1 MIRSHSQ
8 PAGPDTVAPPRR
20 KARELAQRKFE
31 ILAAAE
37 RLFARK
43 GFFKTSMAAIA
54 QEAEFS
60 VGSLYQFFPSK
71 DAVYVALM
79 EDKFAEYL
87 TLVLREVAAAKTAL
101 DQLDALIATK
111 FGFFEKH
118 RNFFRIY
125 VTEWGV
131 GECSVKG
138 ALGERISGLREE
150 YLALLTK
157 TMVSG
162 IRRRAFKKLDAKEMA
177 QLFDGMMNAIIHQWI
192 ASAGEESLAAK
203 SSTVRDVFLRGV
215 LAGQPVSVKT
225 RGR

>member
-1 MIRSHSQ
+1 MTLPQ
-8 PAGPDTVAPPRR
+8 R
-20 KARELAQRKFE
+20 KARELAQRKLE
-31 ILAAAE
+31 ILTVAE

-43 GFFKTSMAAIA
+43 GFFKTSMAEIA

-79 EDKFAEYL
+79 ENKFAEYL
-87 TLVLREVAAAKTAL
+87 ALVQREAAGGKTVF

-138 ALGERISGLREE
+138 ALGQRISGLREE
-150 YLALLTK
+150 YLALLTR
-157 TMVSG
+157 TMAAG
-162 IRRRAFKKLDAKEMA
+162 IRRRVFQKLDAREMA
-177 QLFDGMMNAIIHQWI
+177 HLFDGMMNAIIHQWI
-192 ASAGEESLAAK
+192 VSAGEESLVAK
-203 SSTVRDVFLRGV
+203 ADAIRDVFLRGV
-215 LAGQPVSVKT
+215 LVAQPVGAKM

>member
-1 MIRSHSQ
+1 M
-8 PAGPDTVAPPRR
+8 TLPRR
-20 KARELAQRKFE
+20 KARELAQRKVE
-31 ILAAAE
+31 ILTVAE

-43 GFFKTSMAAIA
+43 GFFKTSMAEIA

-71 DAVYVALM
+71 EAVYVALM
-79 EDKFAEYL
+79 EEKFEEYL
-87 TLVLREVAAAKTAL
+87 ALVQREVTGAKTAL

-111 FGFFEKH
+111 VGFFEKH

-131 GECSVKG
+131 GECSIKG
-138 ALGERISGLREE
+138 VLGKRISSLREE

-157 TMVSG
+157 TMETG
-162 IRRRAFKKLDAKEMA
+162 IRRRLFKKLDAREVA
-177 QLFDGMMNAIIHQWI
+177 HLFDGMMNAIIHQWI
-192 ASAGEESLAAK
+192 ASAGEESLVAK
-203 SSTVRDVFLRGV
+203 ADAIRDVFLRGV
-215 LAGQPVSVKT
+215 LVGQPVGVKM

>member
-1 MIRSHSQ
+1 MML
-8 PAGPDTVAPPRR
+8 PRR
-20 KARELAQRKFE
+20 KARELAQRKLE
-31 ILAAAE
+31 ILAVAE
-37 RLFARK
+37 QLFARK
-43 GFFKTSMAAIA
+43 GFFKTSMAEIA

-87 TLVLREVAAAKTAL
+87 ALVQREVAAAKTPV
-101 DQLDALIATK
+101 DQLEALIATK

-138 ALGERISGLREE
+138 ALGQRISGLREE

-157 TMVSG
+157 TMAAGV
-162 IRRRAFKKLDAKEMA
+162 RRRMFKKLDARELA
-177 QLFDGMMNAIIHQWI
+177 HLFDGMMNAIIHQWI
-192 ASAGEESLAAK
+192 ASAGEESLTAK
-203 SSTVRDVFLRGV
+203 SGAIRDVFLQGV
-215 LAGQPVSVKT
+215 LSAQPIGLT
-225 RGR
+225 MRGRS

>member
-1 MIRSHSQ
+1 MSL
-8 PAGPDTVAPPRR
+8 PRR
-20 KARELAQRKFE
+20 KARELAQRKLE
-31 ILAAAE
+31 ILTVAE
-37 RLFARK
+37 RLFARR
-43 GFFKTSMAAIA
+43 GFFKTSMAEIA
-54 QEAEFS
+54 HEAEFS

-87 TLVLREVAAAKTAL
+87 ALVQREVAAARTAM

-138 ALGERISGLREE
+138 ALGQRISGLREA

-157 TMVSG
+157 TMAAG
-162 IRRRAFKKLDAKEMA
+162 IRRRVFKKLDAREMA

-192 ASAGEESLAAK
+192 ASAGEESLTAK
-203 SSTVRDVFLRGV
+203 NEAIREVFLRGV
-215 LAGQPVSVKT
+215 SVPQPVEVK
-225 RGR
+225 RGGR

>member
-1 MIRSHSQ
+1 MSL
-8 PAGPDTVAPPRR
+8 PKR
-20 KARELAQRKFE
+20 KARELAQRKLE
-31 ILAAAE
+31 ILTVAE

-43 GFFKTSMAAIA
+43 GFFKTSMAEIA
-54 QEAEFS
+54 HEAEFS

-87 TLVLREVAAAKTAL
+87 ALVQREVAAAKTAM
-101 DQLDALIATK
+101 DQFDALIATK

-138 ALGERISGLREE
+138 ALGERISGLREA
-150 YLALLTK
+150 YLALLTR
-157 TMVSG
+157 TMAAG
-162 IRRRAFKKLDAKEMA
+162 IGRRVFKKLDAREMA

-192 ASAGEESLAAK
+192 ASAGEESLTAK
-203 SSTVRDVFLRGV
+203 SDVIREVFLRGV
-215 LAGQPVSVKT
+215 SVPQPVEVK
-225 RGR
+225 RGRR

>member
-1 MIRSHSQ
+1 VTL
-8 PAGPDTVAPPRR
+8 PKR
-20 KARELAQRKFE
+20 KAREVAQRKLE
-31 ILAAAE
+31 ILAASE

-60 VGSLYQFFPSK
+60 VGSLYHFFPSK

-87 TLVLREVAAAKTAL
+87 ALVAREVAAARTAL

-125 VTEWGV
+125 VTEWGA

-157 TMVSG
+157 TMESG
-162 IRRRAFKKLDAKEMA
+162 IRRRVFKKHDAKEMA
-177 QLFDGMMNAIIHQWI
+177 HLFDGMMNAIIHQWI
-192 ASAGEESLAAK
+192 ASAGDESLAAK
-203 SSTVRDVFLRGV
+203 SSMVRDVFLRGV
-215 LAGQPVSVKT
+215 SAGQSVGVT
-225 RGR
+225 MRGRS

>member
-1 MIRSHSQ
+1 VTL
-8 PAGPDTVAPPRR
+8 PKR
-20 KARELAQRKFE
+20 KARELAQRKLE
-31 ILAAAE
+31 ILTVAE
-37 RLFARK
+37 PLFARK
-43 GFFKTSMAAIA
+43 GFFKTSMAEIA
-54 QEAEFS
+54 QGAEFS

-87 TLVLREVAAAKTAL
+87 ALVQREVAVARTVL

-118 RNFFRIY
+118 RDFFRIY

-150 YLALLTK
+150 YLALLTR
-157 TMVSG
+157 TMEAG
-162 IRRRAFKKLDAKEMA
+162 IRRRVFQRLCAREMA
-177 QLFDGMMNAIIHQWI
+177 HLFDGMMNAIIHQWI
-192 ASAGEESLAAK
+192 ASAGEESLTAK
-203 SSTVRDVFLRGV
+203 TDAIRDVFLRGV
-215 LAGQPVSVKT
+215 LVAQPVGLKL

>member
-1 MIRSHSQ
+1 MIVR
-8 PAGPDTVAPPRR
+8 PR

-31 ILAAAE
+31 ILVVAE

-43 GFFKTSMAAIA
+43 GFFKTSMAEIA

-87 TLVLREVAAAKTAL
+87 ALVRREVAAAKTVL

-138 ALGERISGLREE
+138 ALGERISGLRDE
-150 YLALLTK
+150 YLTLLTRI
-157 TMVSG
+157 MAAG
-162 IRRRAFKKLDAKEMA
+162 IRRRVFQKFDAREMA
-177 QLFDGMMNAIIHQWI
+177 HLFDGMMNAIIHQWI
-192 ASAGEESLAAK
+192 ASAGEESLTAK
-203 SSTVRDVFLRGV
+203 AGAIRDVYLRGV
-215 LAGQPVSVKT
+215 LVTQPVRLKM

>member
-1 MIRSHSQ
+1 MTLPQ
-8 PAGPDTVAPPRR
+8 R
-20 KARELAQRKFE
+20 KARELAQRKLE
-31 ILAAAE
+31 ILTVAE

-43 GFFKTSMAAIA
+43 GFFKTSMAEIA

-87 TLVLREVAAAKTAL
+87 ALVQREAAAGRTVF

-150 YLALLTK
+150 YLALLTR
-157 TMVSG
+157 TMAAG
-162 IRRRAFKKLDAKEMA
+162 IRRRVFQKLDARETA
-177 QLFDGMMNAIIHQWI
+177 HLFDGMMNAIIHQWI
-192 ASAGEESLAAK
+192 ASAGEESLVAK
-203 SSTVRDVFLRGV
+203 AEAIRDVFLRGV
-215 LAGQPVSVKT
+215 LCTQPVGLTNKM
-225 RGR
+225 RGRR

>member
-1 MIRSHSQ
+1 M
-8 PAGPDTVAPPRR
+8 TLPRR
-20 KARELAQRKFE
+20 KARELAQRKVE
-31 ILAAAE
+31 ILTVAE

-43 GFFKTSMAAIA
+43 GFFKTSMAEIA

-71 DAVYVALM
+71 EAVYVALM
-79 EDKFAEYL
+79 EEKFEEYL
-87 TLVLREVAAAKTAL
+87 ALVQRDVAGAKTAL

-111 FGFFEKH
+111 VGFFEKH

-131 GECSVKG
+131 GECSIKG
-138 ALGERISGLREE
+138 VLGKRISSLREE

-157 TMVSG
+157 TMETG
-162 IRRRAFKKLDAKEMA
+162 IRRRLFKKLDAREVA
-177 QLFDGMMNAIIHQWI
+177 HLFDGMMNAIIHQWI
-192 ASAGEESLAAK
+192 ASAGEESLVAK
-203 SSTVRDVFLRGV
+203 ADAIRDVFLRGV
-215 LAGQPVSVKT
+215 LVGQPVGVKM

>member
-1 MIRSHSQ
+1 MSL
-8 PAGPDTVAPPRR
+8 PRR
-20 KARELAQRKFE
+20 KARELAQRKLE
-31 ILAAAE
+31 ILTVAE

-43 GFFKTSMAAIA
+43 GFFKTSMAEIA
-54 QEAEFS
+54 HEAEFS

-87 TLVLREVAAAKTAL
+87 ALVQREVAAARTAM
-101 DQLDALIATK
+101 DQLDALVATK

-138 ALGERISGLREE
+138 ALGQRISGLREA

-157 TMVSG
+157 TMATGV
-162 IRRRAFKKLDAKEMA
+162 RRRVFKKLDAREMA

-192 ASAGEESLAAK
+192 ASAGEESLTAK
-203 SSTVRDVFLRGV
+203 NEAIREVFLRGV
-215 LAGQPVSVKT
+215 SVPQPVEVK
-225 RGR
+225 RGRR

>member
-1 MIRSHSQ
+1 VTLS
-8 PAGPDTVAPPRR
+8 RR
-20 KARELAQRKFE
+20 KARELAQRKLE
-31 ILAAAE
+31 ILTVAE

-43 GFFKTSMAAIA
+43 GFFKTSMAEIA

-87 TLVLREVAAAKTAL
+87 AVVQREVAAARTVL

-138 ALGERISGLREE
+138 ALGERVSGLREQ
-150 YLALLTK
+150 YLALLTR
-157 TMVSG
+157 TMAAGS
-162 IRRRAFKKLDAKEMA
+162 RRRVFQKFDAREMA
-177 QLFDGMMNAIIHQWI
+177 HLFDGMMNAIIHQWI
-192 ASAGEESLAAK
+192 ASAGEESLIAK
-203 SSTVRDVFLRGV
+203 TDAIRDVFLRGV
-215 LAGQPVSVKT
+215 LVTQPVGVKVKL

>member
-1 MIRSHSQ
+1 M
-8 PAGPDTVAPPRR
+8 TLPRR
-20 KARELAQRKFE
+20 KARELAQRKLE
-31 ILAAAE
+31 ILTVAE
-37 RLFARK
+37 RFFARK
-43 GFFKTSMAAIA
+43 GYFKTSMAEIA

-87 TLVLREVAAAKTAL
+87 ALVQREVAVAKTAL

-118 RNFFRIY
+118 RDFFRIY

-138 ALGERISGLREE
+138 ALGERISGLRQE
-150 YLALLTK
+150 YLALLTR
-157 TMVSG
+157 TMEAG
-162 IRRRAFKKLDAKEMA
+162 IRRRVFQKLDAREMA
-177 QLFDGMMNAIIHQWI
+177 HLFDGMMNAIIHQWI
-192 ASAGEESLAAK
+192 ASAGEESLISKADAI
-203 SSTVRDVFLRGV
+203 RGVFLRGV
-215 LAGQPVSVKT
+215 LVAQPVGLKL

>member
-1 MIRSHSQ
+1 VTL
-8 PAGPDTVAPPRR
+8 PKR
-20 KARELAQRKFE
+20 KARELAQRKLE
-31 ILAAAE
+31 ILTVAE
-37 RLFARK
+37 PLFARK
-43 GFFKTSMAAIA
+43 GFFKTSMAEIA

-87 TLVLREVAAAKTAL
+87 ALVQREVAVARTVL

-118 RNFFRIY
+118 RDFFRIY

-150 YLALLTK
+150 YLALLTR
-157 TMVSG
+157 TMEAG
-162 IRRRAFKKLDAKEMA
+162 IRRRVFQRLCAREMA
-177 QLFDGMMNAIIHQWI
+177 HLFDGMMNAIIHQWI
-192 ASAGEESLAAK
+192 ASAGEESLTAK
-203 SSTVRDVFLRGV
+203 TDAIRDVFLRGV
-215 LAGQPVSVKT
+215 LVAQPVGLKL

>member
-1 MIRSHSQ
+1 M
-8 PAGPDTVAPPRR
+8 TVRPR

-31 ILAAAE
+31 ILVVAE

-43 GFFKTSMAAIA
+43 GFFKTSMAEIA

-87 TLVLREVAAAKTAL
+87 ALVRREVAAAKTVL

-111 FGFFEKH
+111 FSFFEKH

-138 ALGERISGLREE
+138 ALGERISGLRDE
-150 YLALLTK
+150 YLTLLTR
-157 TMVSG
+157 TMAAG
-162 IRRRAFKKLDAKEMA
+162 IRCRVFQKIDAREMA
-177 QLFDGMMNAIIHQWI
+177 HLFDGMMNAIIHQWI
-192 ASAGEESLAAK
+192 ASAGEESLTAK
-203 SSTVRDVFLRGV
+203 ADAVRDVYLRGV
-215 LAGQPVSVKT
+215 LVTQPVGIKM

>member
-1 MIRSHSQ
+1 VTL
-8 PAGPDTVAPPRR
+8 PKR
-20 KARELAQRKFE
+20 KARELAQRKVE
-31 ILAAAE
+31 ILTVAE

-43 GFFKTSMAAIA
+43 GFFKTSMAEIA

-71 DAVYVALM
+71 EAVYVALM
-79 EDKFAEYL
+79 EEKFEEYL
-87 TLVLREVAAAKTAL
+87 ALVQRDVAGAETTL

-111 FGFFEKH
+111 VGFFEKH

-131 GECSVKG
+131 GECSIKG
-138 ALGERISGLREE
+138 VLGKRISSLREE

-157 TMVSG
+157 TMETG
-162 IRRRAFKKLDAKEMA
+162 TRRRLFKKLDAREIA
-177 QLFDGMMNAIIHQWI
+177 HLFDGMMNAIIHQWI
-192 ASAGEESLAAK
+192 ASAGEESLTAK
-203 SSTVRDVFLRGV
+203 ADAIRDVFLRGV
-215 LAGQPVSVKT
+215 LVGQPVGLKM

>member
-1 MIRSHSQ
+1 MIL
-8 PAGPDTVAPPRR
+8 PKR
-20 KARELAQRKFE
+20 KARELAQRKLE
-31 ILAAAE
+31 ILTVAE

-43 GFFKTSMAAIA
+43 GFFKTSMAEIA
-54 QEAEFS
+54 REAEFS

-87 TLVLREVAAAKTAL
+87 ALVQREVAAAKTAL

-131 GECSVKG
+131 GECSIKG
-138 ALGERISGLREE
+138 ALGERISGLREQ
-150 YLALLTK
+150 YLALLTR
-157 TMVSG
+157 TMAAG
-162 IRRRAFKKLDAKEMA
+162 IRRRVFKKLDAQEMA
-177 QLFDGMMNAIIHQWI
+177 HLFDGMMNAIIHQWI
-192 ASAGEESLAAK
+192 ASAGEELLTAK
-203 SSTVRDVFLRGV
+203 TETVRDVFLRGV
-215 LAGQPVSVKT
+215 LDTQPVRTTVRDK
-225 RGR
+225 R

>member
-1 MIRSHSQ
+1 M
-8 PAGPDTVAPPRR
+8 
-20 KARELAQRKFE
+20 
-31 ILAAAE
+31 AE
-37 RLFARK
+37 
-43 GFFKTSMAAIA
+43 IA

-79 EDKFAEYL
+79 EDKFAEYFA
-87 TLVLREVAAAKTAL
+87 LVQREVAGAKTVF

-138 ALGERISGLREE
+138 ALGERISGLRAE

-157 TMVSG
+157 AMVAG
-162 IRRRAFKKLDAKEMA
+162 IRRRVFKKFDAPEMA
-177 QLFDGMMNAIIHQWI
+177 HLLDGMMNAIIHQWI
-192 ASAGEESLAAK
+192 ASAGEESLVAK
-203 SSTVRDVFLRGV
+203 GPTVRDVFLHGVRGMDELPARAIV
-215 LAGQPVSVKT
+215 RAK
-225 RGR
+225 R

>member
-1 MIRSHSQ
+1 MSL
-8 PAGPDTVAPPRR
+8 PRR
-20 KARELAQRKFE
+20 KARELAQRKLE
-31 ILAAAE
+31 ILAVAE

-43 GFFKTSMAAIA
+43 GFFKTSMAEIA
-54 QEAEFS
+54 REAEFS

-87 TLVLREVAAAKTAL
+87 ALVQREVAAVKTAM

-138 ALGERISGLREE
+138 ALGERISGLREA
-150 YLALLTK
+150 YLALLTR
-157 TMVSG
+157 TMAAG
-162 IRRRAFKKLDAKEMA
+162 IRRRVFKKLDAREMA

-192 ASAGEESLAAK
+192 ASAGEESLTAK
-203 SSTVRDVFLRGV
+203 SDAIREVFLRGV
-215 LAGQPVSVKT
+215 SVPQPVEVK
-225 RGR
+225 RGRR